1 VVRSLSPL
9 RSAARLTAHIE
20 IATAPRD
27 KYFPLAESL
36 ALQRAAANVRIT
48 VTPALAH
55 ATPRMSL
62 KGVGA
67 LLQLHGFFARSL
79 DAAYRS

>member
-1 VVRSLSPL
+1 MLSPL
-9 RSAARLTAHIE
+9 RSAAGLTAPVE

-36 ALQRAAANVRIT
+36 ALQREVRHVRIT
-48 VTPALAH
+48 ITSALAH

-62 KGVGA
+62 GNLA
-67 LLQLHGFFARSL
+67 AFAQLQGFFARSL
-79 DAAYRS
+79 RAAS